1 MSDYSTSFTVQQ
13 SAEEVY
19 AAILNVGAWWTG
31 EIEGRADEVGA
42 EFAYRHLPQHYS
54 LQRVVE
60 LEPGRRVVWQVVE
73 SKLAFVSEPSE
84 WTGSQIVFD
93 ILSGTASSGPDRA
106 HSIGDGS
113 DHGSVVGTEL
123 RFTHLGLMPE
133 VECFGACSTAWRHYV
148 NGSLHSLI
156 STGEGLP
163 DPW

>member
-1 MSDYSTSFTVQQ
+1 MAMSDYSTSFTVQQ
-13 SAEEVY
+13 SADEVY
-19 AAILNVGAWWTG
+19 AAILNVDAWWTG
-31 EIEGRADEVGA
+31 EIEGRADEAGA

-54 LQRVVE
+54 LQRVAE
-60 LEPGRRVVWQVVE
+60 LDPGRRVAWQVVD

-93 ILSGTASSGPDRA
+93 ITPQA
-106 HSIGDGS
+106 DGS
-113 DHGSVVGTEL
+113 GSGDVPATGARL
-123 RFTHLGLMPE
+123 RFTHLGLIPD

-156 STGEGLP
+156 TTGEGLP

>member
-1 MSDYSTSFTVQQ
+1 MADYSTTFTVPQ

-19 AAILNVGAWWTG
+19 AAVLNVGAWWTG
-31 EIEGRADEVGA
+31 EIEGRPDEVGA
-42 EFAYRHLPQHYS
+42 EFAYRHLPQHFS

-60 LEPGRRVVWQVVE
+60 LEPGRRVVWQVVD

-93 ILSGTASSGPDRA
+93 ITPEA
-106 HSIGDGS
+106 DGS
-113 DHGSVVGTEL
+113 GSDPRGPGHAAVTGAEL
-123 RFTHLGLMPE
+123 RFTHLGLVPE

-156 STGEGLP
+156 TTGAGLP